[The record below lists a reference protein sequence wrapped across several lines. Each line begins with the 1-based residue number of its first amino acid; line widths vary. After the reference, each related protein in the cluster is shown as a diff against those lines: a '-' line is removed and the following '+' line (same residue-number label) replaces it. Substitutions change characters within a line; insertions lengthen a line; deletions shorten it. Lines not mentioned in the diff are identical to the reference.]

1 MSTQAAIEPH
11 RVERQLRLGGLLAL
25 RLGDRNSRFDFGDL
39 LADILLGTG
48 EDCGSRS
55 AVVRVTPIATRPHL
69 EIGGLGC
76 QHRPEG
82 MRTHVPKDTS
92 LGCRRGAAGDLGHV
106 AIGATNAYR
115 GHGASG
121 VHRPAGAMAGAA
133 QLILVAAD
141 LGIALLRGVRAVA
154 GDTGDA
160 CLLMRARSDILIWLA
175 VLVGVFIRPEEARL
189 GRVAPELDAIMQVH
203 VAGDEASGKG
213 EIPLDLVGQT
223 RMALRAELILL
234 VSIEPHGI
242 HDVLAGRSLGM
253 VPAGS
258 VTGLA
263 ADTER
268 RIGARPVSTRGIF
281 RGGETGGV
289 TAIAFRV

>member
-1 MSTQAAIEPH
+1 MSSQAAIEPY

-25 RLGDRNSRFDFGDL
+25 RLGGRNRRFDFGDL
-39 LADILLGTG
+39 LVDILLRTR
-48 EDCGSRS
+48 EDGRSGS
-55 AVVRVTPIATRPHL
+55 AFVLVTPVATRPHL

-76 QHRPEG
+76 QHRPER
-82 MRTHVPKDTS
+82 MRAHVPKDTS

-160 CLLMRARSDILIWLA
+160 CLLMRARSDILILLA
-175 VLVGVFIRPEEARL
+175 VLVGVFIRPEKARL
-189 GRVAPELDAIMQVH
+189 GRVAPELGAIMQVH
-203 VAGDEASGKG
+203 VASDEARGKG
-213 EIPLDLVGQT
+213 EIPRCLVGQT

-234 VSIEPHGI
+234 ASIEPQGI
-242 HDVLAGRSLGM
+242 HDVLDGRSLDV

-263 ADTER
+263 AATER
-268 RIGARPVSTRGIF
+268 
-281 RGGETGGV
+281 
-289 TAIAFRV
+289 